1 MFALSVLRTG
11 RRKIICKMC
20 PRCNTMAPCNR
31 ALKCSHC
38 LRSFTSTAECSKRM
52 KAKKARRPKNYKTRA
67 QLVSENERLRKKV
80 QAMTL
85 RLKLFR

>member
-1 MFALSVLRTG
+1 
-11 RRKIICKMC
+11 
-20 PRCNTMAPCNR
+20 
-31 ALKCSHC
+31 
-38 LRSFTSTAECSKRM
+38 M